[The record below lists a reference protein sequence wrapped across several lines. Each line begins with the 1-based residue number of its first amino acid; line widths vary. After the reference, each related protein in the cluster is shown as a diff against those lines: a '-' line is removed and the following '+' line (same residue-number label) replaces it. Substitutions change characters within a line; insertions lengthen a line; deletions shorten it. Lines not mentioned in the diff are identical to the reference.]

1 MTDTGG
7 TRHHMHPAMLC
18 IFFRVCPLGDFVGI
32 VRLCLCLPRHSYH
45 QICFRGQNTDG
56 SSIHPA
62 CCSRHRRPTPVPIL
76 HLELPVTFQKKD
88 LYLHNNCT
96 TILFAKIDQLKNGNT
111 FIHLVSHNSMETPR
125 TCKKPINISARLCQ
139 QHCHTEKAEARC
151 MWYWRGKRKKG
162 KGPESNR
169 TTQSFSL
176 MTRQYKIPSD
186 RMTRKSAILCAS

>member
-1 MTDTGG
+1 
-7 TRHHMHPAMLC
+7 
-18 IFFRVCPLGDFVGI
+18 
-32 VRLCLCLPRHSYH
+32 
-45 QICFRGQNTDG
+45 
-56 SSIHPA
+56 
-62 CCSRHRRPTPVPIL
+62 
-76 HLELPVTFQKKD
+76 
-88 LYLHNNCT
+88 
-96 TILFAKIDQLKNGNT
+96 
-111 FIHLVSHNSMETPR
+111 METPR

-186 RMTRKSAILCAS
+186 RMTRKSAILGASFKDLRRRTQCKDTIQRPQTVCDAPTNDLSWQIGCMLSFNDQSAFVTKLSADATTTDANQWRDSAGGTIGDICWQHRSTRSLLRHWCNDFI

>member
-7 TRHHMHPAMLC
+7 RRHHMHPAMLC

-45 QICFRGQNTDG
+45 QISFRGQNTDG

-111 FIHLVSHNSMETPR
+111 FGCFDPCIISRGLFIRPPAAVSSLTIPWRHR
-125 TCKKPINISARLCQ
+125 ARAKNQ
-139 QHCHTEKAEARC
+139 
-151 MWYWRGKRKKG
+151 
-162 KGPESNR
+162 
-169 TTQSFSL
+169 
-176 MTRQYKIPSD
+176 
-186 RMTRKSAILCAS
+186 